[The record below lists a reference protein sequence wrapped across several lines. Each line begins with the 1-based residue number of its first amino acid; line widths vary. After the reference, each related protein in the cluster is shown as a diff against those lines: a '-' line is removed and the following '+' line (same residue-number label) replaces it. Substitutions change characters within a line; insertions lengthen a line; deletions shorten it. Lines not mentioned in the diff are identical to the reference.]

1 MHSIQ
6 RSPRVY
12 KPYLYTSQLKLEV
25 CRYIVMRKD
34 GKVHFEAYNGTGFA
48 YNNNSITH
56 YYLPRIA

>member
-1 MHSIQ
+1 MHRIQ

-12 KPYLYTSQLKLEV
+12 APYIYTSQSKLEV
-25 CRYIVMRKD
+25 GRYLVMRKD
-34 GKVHFEAYNGTGFA
+34 GKVHFEQYNGTGFA